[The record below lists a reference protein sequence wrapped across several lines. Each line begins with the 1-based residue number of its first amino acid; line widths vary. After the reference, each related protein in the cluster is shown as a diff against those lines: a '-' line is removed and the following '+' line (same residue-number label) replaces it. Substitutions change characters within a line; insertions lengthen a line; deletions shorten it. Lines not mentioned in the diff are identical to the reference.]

1 MAFPFPLCL
10 CVMLFSRRSPPMLKP
25 MWMVPVLVAAA
36 VGCSDGKVAKLA
48 SDNGKL
54 TLSYACT
61 DSGPRVLDGGAGT
74 LVRDVVVR
82 ETSEHIVAAR
92 GATAGSAESN
102 AVRAAH
108 ARGDMPALE
117 RAAASYVCA
126 HGTPPTRPP
135 RFPEM
140 GSTPPNFVL
149 APLGA
154 PKPAVPTRLSDLKG
168 RAVVLVFWST
178 WCKACRE
185 EYMVLQE
192 LAARSETERI
202 STYAILNGD
211 TEATLRAWQE
221 EHGSGVPFLADPD
234 KRIARLVRVWG
245 VPYTLVVRPDGRVQA
260 AGHVSAGKLK
270 SVVAEALRHGSV
282 DRRVSYHP
290 SFRQGP

>member
-1 MAFPFPLCL
+1 MP
-10 CVMLFSRRSPPMLKP
+10 KP
-25 MWMVPVLVAAA
+25 IWTVLVLAA
-36 VGCSDGKVAKLA
+36 VAAGCSEEKVARLA

-61 DSGPRVLDGGAGT
+61 DSAPRVLDGGAGT
-74 LVRDVVVR
+74 LVRDIVVR
-82 ETSEHIVAAR
+82 ETSEHIIAAR
-92 GATAGSAESN
+92 GGTSRSAESD

-108 ARGDMPALE
+108 ARGDMAALE

-140 GSTPPNFVL
+140 GSTPPDIVL

-154 PKPAVPTRLSDLKG
+154 ARPEAPTRLSDLKG

-178 WCKACRE
+178 WCKACRD

-192 LAARSETERI
+192 LAARAETERV
-202 STYAILNGD
+202 STFAILNGD
-211 TEATLRAWQE
+211 TEATLRAWQD
-221 EHGSGVPFLADPD
+221 EHGSGVPFIADPD
-234 KRIARLVRVWG
+234 ERIARLYRVYG
-245 VPYTLVVRPDGRVQA
+245 IPYTLVVRPDGSVQA

-270 SVVAEALRHGSV
+270 SVVAEALRHA
-282 DRRVSYHP
+282 P
-290 SFRQGP
+290 A

>member
-1 MAFPFPLCL
+1 MLVSSPL
-10 CVMLFSRRSPPMLKP
+10 
-25 MWMVPVLVAAA
+25 AAL
-36 VGCSDGKVAKLA
+36 GCSEQEVARLS

-61 DSGPRVLDGGAGT
+61 DSGPRVLDGGAGA

-82 ETSEHIVAAR
+82 ETSEHIIAAR
-92 GATAGSAESN
+92 GATSGSAESD

-108 ARGDMPALE
+108 ARGDMAALE
-117 RAAASYVCA
+117 RAAARYVCA

-140 GSTPPNFVL
+140 GSTPPDIVL

-154 PKPAVPTRLSDLKG
+154 AKAGAPTRLSDLRG

-192 LAARSETERI
+192 LAARAGTERV

-221 EHGSGVPFLADPD
+221 EHGSGVPFIADPD
-234 KRIARLVRVWG
+234 ERIARLYRVYG
-245 VPYTLVVRPDGRVQA
+245 IPYTLVVRPDGRVQA

-270 SVVAEALRHGSV
+270 SVVAEALRHA
-282 DRRVSYHP
+282 P
-290 SFRQGP
+290 A

>member
-1 MAFPFPLCL
+1 MILQAFRA
-10 CVMLFSRRSPPMLKP
+10 SRLPMHKP
-25 MWMVPVLVAAA
+25 IWMVLALVA
-36 VGCSDGKVAKLA
+36 VGCADQKVATLA

-61 DSGPRVLDGGAGT
+61 DSVPRVLDGGAGT

-92 GATAGSAESN
+92 SSRSAESH

-135 RFPEM
+135 RYPEM
-140 GSTPPNFVL
+140 GSTPPDFVL
-149 APLGA
+149 NPLGA
-154 PKPAVPTRLSDLKG
+154 AKPEVATRLSDLKG
-168 RAVVLVFWST
+168 RAVVVVFWST

-185 EYMVLQE
+185 EYQVLQE
-192 LAARSETERI
+192 LAARPATERV

-211 TEATLRAWQE
+211 SEATLRAWQE
-221 EHGSGVPFLADPD
+221 EHGSGVPFIADPD
-234 KRIARLVRVWG
+234 QRIARLFRVWG
-245 VPYTLVVRPDGRVQA
+245 VPYTVVVRPDGRVQA

-270 SVVAEALRHGSV
+270 SVVAEALGHG
-282 DRRVSYHP
+282 HA
-290 SFRQGP
+290 

>member
-1 MAFPFPLCL
+1 MP
-10 CVMLFSRRSPPMLKP
+10 KP
-25 MWMVPVLVAAA
+25 IWTVLTLVAVA
-36 VGCSDGKVAKLA
+36 VGCSEQKVARLA

-61 DSGPRVLDGGAGT
+61 DSVPRALDGGAGP

-82 ETSEHIVAAR
+82 ETSEHIIAAR
-92 GATAGSAESN
+92 AAESDG
-102 AVRAAH
+102 VRAAH

-117 RAAASYVCA
+117 RAVASYVCA

-140 GSTPPNFVL
+140 GSTPPDIVL

-154 PKPAVPTRLSDLKG
+154 AKPAVPTRLSDLKG

-185 EYMVLQE
+185 EYRVLQE
-192 LAARSETERI
+192 LAARPESERV
-202 STYAILNGD
+202 STYAILHRD
-211 TEATLRAWQE
+211 TEATLRAWRA
-221 EHGSGVPFLADPD
+221 EHGSGVPFIADPD
-234 KRIARLVRVWG
+234 QRIARLYRVWG
-245 VPYTLVVRPDGRVQA
+245 IPYTLVVRPDGRVQA

-270 SVVAEALRHGSV
+270 SVVAEALGHA
-282 DRRVSYHP
+282 P
-290 SFRQGP
+290 A

>member
-1 MAFPFPLCL
+1 
-10 CVMLFSRRSPPMLKP
+10 MLKLI
-25 MWMVPVLVAAA
+25 WTVPALLVV

-54 TLSYACT
+54 ALSYACT
-61 DSGPRVLDGGAGT
+61 DSVPRPLDGGAGT

-92 GATAGSAESN
+92 GATARSVESA

-117 RAAASYVCA
+117 RAVASYVCA

-135 RFPEM
+135 RYPEM
-140 GSTPPNFVL
+140 GSTPPDFVL
-149 APLGA
+149 TPLGA
-154 PKPAVPTRLSDLKG
+154 AAASAPRRLSDLKG

-192 LAARSETERI
+192 LAARAPSERVT
-202 STYAILNGD
+202 TYAILNGD
-211 TEATLRAWQE
+211 SEATLRAWQE
-221 EHGSGVPFLADPD
+221 EHGSGVPFIADPD
-234 KRIARLVRVWG
+234 QRVARLFRVWG
-245 VPYTLVVRPDGRVQA
+245 VPYTVVVRPDGSVQA

-270 SVVAEALRHGSV
+270 SVVAEALRHAPA
-282 DRRVSYHP
+282 DRRMSYGP
-290 SFRQGP
+290 SSRQGR